1 MSLSQ
6 VGVTFQVAEHE
17 FEERDN
23 SHMDGKEVFTFS
35 HLHVITT
42 LSSRIT
48 LLNCYD
54 RCLLI
59 LDISRLEQRLLSEN
73 HKSHV
78 AVLVP

>member
-1 MSLSQ
+1 MNLKR
-6 VGVTFQVAEHE
+6 GTTDTDE
-17 FEERDN
+17 
-23 SHMDGKEVFTFS
+23 KEVFTFS

-42 LSSRIT
+42 LLSRIT

-59 LDISRLEQRLLSEN
+59 LGISRLEQRRLTDN
-73 HKSHV
+73 HESSA

>member
-1 MSLSQ
+1 MNLKR
-6 VGVTFQVAEHE
+6 GTTHT
-17 FEERDN
+17 
-23 SHMDGKEVFTFS
+23 DGKEVFTFS

-42 LSSRIT
+42 LFSRIT
-48 LLNCYD
+48 FLNCYD